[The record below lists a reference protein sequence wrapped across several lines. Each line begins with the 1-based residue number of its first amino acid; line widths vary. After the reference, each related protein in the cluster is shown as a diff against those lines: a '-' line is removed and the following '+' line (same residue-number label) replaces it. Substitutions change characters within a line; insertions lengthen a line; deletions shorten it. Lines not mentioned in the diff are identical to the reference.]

1 MISRKLTK
9 CVPDP
14 RSAPFVGRGR
24 ALGFQLDISLD
35 LMEKCM
41 DSPSV

>member
-24 ALGFQLDISLD
+24 VLGFQLDTSLD
-35 LMEKCM
+35 LMEKIM
-41 DSPSV
+41 DFPAV